1 MIKVEIILAMPQ
13 RLAAIAAI
21 QASGGTVDP
30 DTFKGPTFENVDD
43 VDQYMGAVI
52 VYLPAVDGK
61 VVTYSYPWHTVERVK
76 VTTSVNHYAEVI
88 E

>member
-30 DTFKGPTFENVDD
+30 DTFKGPTFEKAVD

-52 VYLPAVDGK
+52 VHLPTTDGEAVS
-61 VVTYSYPWHTVERVK
+61 YSYPWHTVERVK
-76 VTTSVNHYAEVI
+76 VTVPNSHYAEI
-88 E
+88 I